1 MSIRSSEYFIFD
13 GQQSSDFGII
23 NININSGMQ
32 SEPFVADEEIQEV
45 YIRGNDRPYY
55 QGTTKKPLQFPVS
68 FAFEDTWDTEKIRS
82 VARWLTNHNY
92 YKPLQFSYDL
102 ERVFY
107 CKFVDSAELIH
118 NCLSQ
123 GYITLTARCDSPY
136 SYSQYYEQIVDCSS
150 NTVGGTDFTFI
161 NQGDLE
167 CKPLLYVEV
176 VSGASFS
183 IINSSDGGETLS
195 FTGLATNELLT
206 IDNEN
211 EDIETNIALTYRY
224 SNHNGVFLSLP
235 YGYNYLKIFG
245 NVKLKF
251 KYQFT
256 RLQ

>member
-1 MSIRSSEYFIFD
+1 MSMRSSEFFIFD
-13 GQQSSDFGII
+13 GQMSSTFGII
-23 NININSGMQ
+23 NINTGSGMQ

-45 YIRGNDRPYY
+45 YIRGNDRPYF
-55 QGTTKKPLQFPVS
+55 QGTTKKPLQFQVS
-68 FAFEDTWDTEKIRS
+68 FAFEDTWDTDKIRS
-82 VARWLTNHNY
+82 VARWLTNHSY

-102 ERVFY
+102 DRVFY

-136 SYSQYYEQIVDCSS
+136 SYTQVYEQIVDCSN
-150 NTVGGTDFTFI
+150 NTVNGIDFTFI
-161 NQGDLE
+161 NNGDLN
-167 CKPLLYVEV
+167 CKPLLYVEI
-176 VSGASFS
+176 VSGTSFS
-183 IINSSDGGETLS
+183 IVNNSNGGETLS
-195 FTGLATNELLT
+195 FAGLVANEDLT

-211 EDIETNIALTYRY
+211 EDIETDIALTYRY
-224 SNHNGVFLSLP
+224 SNHNGTFLSFP
-235 YGYNYLKIFG
+235 RGYNYLKIFG